1 MTAHQPDPTTW
12 DCRAG
17 CGEWPCR
24 TARSELSGEQ
34 DPATLAMYMAA
45 QMDAAIRALPA
56 ARPPQLHER
65 FLAWTRPP
73 WAGSRP

>member
-1 MTAHQPDPTTW
+1 MTEHLADRTTW

-24 TARSELSGEQ
+24 AARTELAGQQ
-34 DPATLAMYMAA
+34 DSRTLAIYMAA
-45 QMDAAIRALPA
+45 QMDAAIAALPA

-65 FLAWTRPP
+65 FLAWTRPG
-73 WAGSRP
+73 WAPR